1 MSLPS
6 TSILATTETA
16 SFDTSSGQLLISSDH
31 LISTA
36 RSYAVHFAPS
46 YIPSFQ
52 KPPREPYQS
61 LPSLPLNQDE
71 PPLTDDARPNARPRK
86 RKRIQRNRE
95 DLTPL
100 EHWNARHNALQ
111 RSSTDHETAQHH
123 ERILA
128 RLTEAVEN
136 IREEVLKGT
145 RGGVLDRAVKEQMPP
160 SAQVWLG
167 NLAGQVRWEAK
178 QEDARPEFDW
188 VSLLDLPEESV
199 DREVELVPLR
209 LNRGREDHEISE
221 LSPTELPNR
230 IIMNDSP
237 ERHALLNL
245 TTSNPS
251 LVLPP
256 RSAFLLQDFSRWSLP
271 GSPIRRFAQAIGAWD
286 LVVLD
291 PPWPNA
297 SAARSSS
304 YHTFDPYA
312 LGKLDM
318 TALLQSETA
327 SRPTL
332 IAVWL
337 TNKIKYRRL
346 LTNQLFPSW
355 RIDPSTLAAWY
366 WIKTTSLGH
375 PLWSLDST
383 HRRTYEPLLMGY
395 SLPKKYDKVKY
406 PLPALPRDKVFL
418 GVPLGHSRKPVL
430 GELLEGFLVPRD
442 EAEKKG
448 RNVLELF
455 GRTCVG
461 STLGTRRGG
470 NSKGGVW
477 LSVGNEACKFNTV
490 EEGGSYKGWL
500 KERTEGTAQQCE
512 ESEAKKE
519 KAE

>member
-1 MSLPS
+1 MSIPS
-6 TSILATTETA
+6 SSILATIETA
-16 SFDTSSGQLLISSDH
+16 SFDTSSGQLLVSSDH

-52 KPPREPYQS
+52 PPPREPYQS
-61 LPSLPLNQDE
+61 VPSLPLNQDE
-71 PPLTDDARPNARPRK
+71 PSPTDDARPRK
-86 RKRIQRNRE
+86 RKRIKRNRE

-100 EHWNARHNALQ
+100 EHWSARHNALQ

-136 IREEVLKGT
+136 IREEVLRGT
-145 RGGVLDRAVKEQMPP
+145 RGGTLDRAVQEQTPP
-160 SAQVWLG
+160 SEQLWLG
-167 NLAGQVRWEAK
+167 NLAGQVLWEAK
-178 QEDARPEFDW
+178 PENGRPEFDW
-188 VSLLDLPEESV
+188 VSLLDLPEEPS
-199 DREVELVPLR
+199 DGEVAPAPLR
-209 LNRGREDHEISE
+209 LNRTTEEHENSK
-221 LSPTELPNR
+221 LSPIELPNR

-237 ERHALLNL
+237 ERHALLKL
-245 TTSNPS
+245 TSNSS

-271 GSPIRRFAQAIGAWD
+271 GSPIWRFAQVIGGWD

-318 TALLQSETA
+318 TALLQSET
-327 SRPTL
+327 STRPTL
-332 IAVWL
+332 VAVWL

-430 GELLEGFLVPRD
+430 GELLEGFLVRRD
-442 EAEKKG
+442 EAEREG

-455 GRTCVG
+455 GRTSVG
-461 STLGTRRGG
+461 PTLGRRGG
-470 NSKGGVW
+470 GDSKAGVW
-477 LSVGNEACKFNTV
+477 LSVGNEACKFNVV
-490 EEGGSYKGWL
+490 EEGGTYKGWL
-500 KERTEGTAQQCE
+500 RERTEGTAQQCE
-512 ESEAKKE
+512 ASEAKKE
-519 KAE
+519 EAA